1 MNKAY
6 SYIRFSTK
14 GQIEGRSLKR
24 QLESA
29 EEYANSNR
37 LALQSLSFRD
47 LGVSGYKGKNSSDG
61 ELGKFIEAV
70 KEGVIEQGSY
80 LLIESF
86 DRMSRQPVET
96 SLMLLM
102 TIVDLDITVV
112 TLMDRQVYKKGEMNM
127 QALMIS
133 LVSMSRAHEESAT
146 KSKRVGDAWH
156 KKQSRAI
163 SEPMGSPLPAWL
175 HYSNDRKEILVSIE
189 KAVVIKYIFLLSAE
203 GYGRAAIVR
212 KLNDDGISPIGSRAT
227 KWHLSYITKVLNGRT
242 ALGEYHPHVTNA
254 LGKREPTGEVIKDYY
269 PAIIDESLWYKSQA
283 GIKSRRVGSTG
294 SIKKG
299 VTKNIFSGFISCECG
314 SSVQFVNKGSSSKGG
329 YYLVCSLARHGG
341 GCKYTSHRYYYTQW
355 VILIALQKLLTP
367 YAKKPEDTSK
377 TMRLEGEMI
386 TLQKQVDELIQDIDE
401 NGFSTY
407 ISKAIREKESRISE
421 VSRELTDI
429 QAAKAVN
436 NESIDLTELT
446 GNINEQSERLKLHQ
460 HLKRQLKTIVLYPS
474 KKSIDIL
481 VNEGDD
487 IHLSYDENTEIWTS
501 GDEMS
506 FKVEKA

>member
-1 MNKAY
+1 MKKAY

-24 QLESA
+24 QLENA
-29 EEYANSNR
+29 KAYADSNG

-61 ELGKFIEAV
+61 ELGRFIGAV
-70 KEGVIEQGSY
+70 KEGVIEKGSY

-102 TIVDLDITVV
+102 NIIDLGITVV
-112 TLMDRQVYKKGEMNM
+112 TLMDKQVYKKGEMDM
-127 QALMIS
+127 QSLMIS

-175 HYSNDRKEILVSIE
+175 YYSDDRKEILVSQE
-189 KAVVIKYIFLLSAE
+189 KALIVKYIFLLSAE

-212 KLNDDGISPIGSRAT
+212 RLNDEGISPIGSRAT
-227 KWHLSYITKVLNGRT
+227 KWHLSYITKLLNGRT
-242 ALGEYHPHVTNA
+242 VLGEYHPHITNS
-254 LGKREPTGEVIKDYY
+254 LGQRKATGEVIKDYY
-269 PAIIDESLWYKSQA
+269 PAIIDEDLWYKSQA
-283 GIKSRRVGSTG
+283 GIKSRRIGSTG

-299 VTKNIFSGFISCECG
+299 ITRNIFSGFISCKCG
-314 SSVQFVNKGSSSKGG
+314 SSVQFVNKGSSPKGG

-341 GCKYTSHRYYYTQW
+341 GCKYVSHRYYYTQW

-367 YAKKPEDTSK
+367 YAKKPEDNSK
-377 TMRLEGEMI
+377 EMSLEGELI
-386 TLQKQVDELIQDIDE
+386 TLQKQIDELIQDIDE

-407 ISKAIREKESRISE
+407 ISKAIRQKELRISE
-421 VSRELTDI
+421 ITRELEAI
-429 QAAKAVN
+429 QAKKVIRD
-436 NESIDLTELT
+436 ESLDITELT
-446 GNINEQSERLKLHQ
+446 ANINEQSERLKLHQ
-460 HLKRQLKTIVLYPS
+460 HLKRQLKTIVLSPD
-474 KKSIDIL
+474 KKTIDVL
-481 VNEGDD
+481 VNHGDD
-487 IHLSYDENTEIWTS
+487 IHLSYDENTKVWS
-501 GDEMS
+501 ADNGMS

>member
-29 EEYANSNR
+29 QEYANSNG
-37 LALQSLSFRD
+37 LELQSLSFRD
-47 LGVSGYKGKNSSDG
+47 LGVSGYKGKNSTDG

-70 KEGVIEQGSY
+70 KEGVIEEGSY

-102 TIVDLDITVV
+102 NIVDLGITVV

-127 QALMIS
+127 NALMLS

-156 KKQSRAI
+156 KKQSRAA
-163 SEPMGSPLPAWL
+163 SEPMGSPLPSWL
-175 HYSNDRKEILVSIE
+175 HYSDDKKEILVSE
-189 KAVVIKYIFLLSAE
+189 VKAIIVRYIFLLSAE
-203 GYGRAAIVR
+203 GYGRAAIIR
-212 KLNDDGISPIGSRAT
+212 RLNNEGIPPISPRGT
-227 KWHLSYITKVLNGRT
+227 QWHTSTITKLLNGRMV
-242 ALGEYHPHVTNA
+242 LGEYHPHVTNSK
-254 LGKREPTGEVIKDYY
+254 GKREATGEVIKDYY
-269 PAIIDESLWYKSQA
+269 PQVIDEDLWYKSQA
-283 GIKSRRVGSTG
+283 GIKSRRIGSTG

-299 VTKNIFSGFISCECG
+299 MTRNIFSGFISCKCG
-314 SSVQFVNKGSSSKGG
+314 SSVQFVNKGKSPKGG
-329 YYLVCSLARHGG
+329 YYLVCSLARYGG
-341 GCKYTSHRYYYTQW
+341 GCKYVSHRYYYTQW

-367 YAKKPEDTSK
+367 YTKKPEDNAKEMS
-377 TMRLEGEMI
+377 LEGELI
-386 TLQKQVDELIQDIDE
+386 TLQKQINELIQDIDE

-407 ISKAIREKESRISE
+407 ISKAIRQKELRISE
-421 VSRELTDI
+421 ITRELEDI
-429 QAAKAVN
+429 QAKKAISD
-436 NESIDLTELT
+436 ESLDITELT
-446 GNINEQSERLKLHQ
+446 ANINEQSERLKLHQ
-460 HLKRQLKTIVLYPS
+460 HLKRQLKTIVLSPD

-481 VNEGDD
+481 LNEGDD
-487 IHLSYDENTEIWTS
+487 IHLSYDEKTNIWFADN
-501 GDEMS
+501 GMS

>member
-70 KEGVIEQGSY
+70 KEGAIEQGSY

-102 TIVDLDITVV
+102 TIVDLGITVV

-156 KKQSRAI
+156 KKQKRAAT
-163 SEPMGSPLPAWL
+163 ELMGSPLPAWL
-175 HYSNDRKEILVSIE
+175 HYSDDKKDILISME
-189 KAVVIKYIFLLSAE
+189 KAVVVKYIFLLSAE
-203 GYGRAAIVR
+203 GYGKAAIVR
-212 KLNDDGISPIGSRAT
+212 KLNDEGILPISSRAS
-227 KWHLSYITKVLNGRT
+227 KWHPSYITKILNGRI
-242 ALGEYHPHVTNA
+242 ALGEYHPHINNS

-283 GIKSRRVGSTG
+283 GIKSRRIGSTG

-299 VTKNIFSGFISCECG
+299 LTRNIFSGFISCECG
-314 SSVQFVNKGSSSKGG
+314 SSVQFVNKGSSPKGG
-329 YYLVCSLARHGG
+329 YYLVCSLARYGG

-367 YAKKPEDTSK
+367 YAKKPEDAAK
-377 TMRLEGEMI
+377 TMSLEGELI
-386 TLQKQVDELIQDIDE
+386 TLQKQIDELIQDIDE

-407 ISKAIREKESRISE
+407 ISKAIRNKESRISE
-421 VSRELTDI
+421 VSRELADI

-436 NESIDLTELT
+436 DEPVDLTELT

-460 HLKRQLKTIVLYPS
+460 HLKRQLKTIVLYPH

-481 VNEGDD
+481 VNDDDD
-487 IHLSYDENTEIWTS
+487 IHLSYNEDTEVWTS
-501 GDEMS
+501 GNGMS
-506 FKVEKA
+506 FKVDT